1 MIVWGCPISSLR
13 DESARAV
20 GGGRL
25 FDISTGFFTKTAI
38 TQERKVEKT
47 LPRWEM
53 KRLYEGYKR
62 AVDQKWGHMAKIG
75 FLGQEIKISGPKKAF
90 NS

>member
-1 MIVWGCPISSLR
+1 MADL
-13 DESARAV
+13 ALTV
-20 GGGRL
+20 GRGKTFGAS
-25 FDISTGFFTKTAI
+25 IAFFTKTAI

-62 AVDQKWGHMAKIG
+62 AVDQKWGHITKIG

-90 NS
+90 YS